1 MFMTEKKL
9 TKREKF
15 AMVREILEQAN
26 KTDLVEFVDH
36 EVELLNRKNTSNGKL
51 TPKQAENEKIK
62 DMIIEVLAKN
72 GDGMTATQLTKTD
85 ELDGNSINKMTALLT
100 QLRNE
105 QRVERYLSKRVA
117 YFRIP
122 KVDVAE

>member
-1 MFMTEKKL
+1 MFM

-36 EVELLNRKNTSNGKL
+36 EVELLNHKNSSNGKL
-51 TPKQAENEKIK
+51 TPKQKENEKIK
-62 DMIIEVLAKN
+62 DMIVEVLAKN

-105 QRVERYLSKRVA
+105 HRVERYISKRVA

-122 KVDVAE
+122 QAEVAE